1 MHNDIELTPA
11 VSEDVP
17 KAGGPPR
24 DQALWQASR
33 PANPRV
39 FGGGELAFSRMLMR
53 VEQARRTIDIRAFL
67 WRDDECGNRLGRAI
81 LAAADRDVRITIQK
95 DRIAAVY
102 EYAGGNRQSF
112 FHKRVAPGQ
121 GFQAWLLKQILRLP
135 GSFKQRPNSLAEQIL
150 AHPNIEVRYEKRRFD
165 HSKLFVF
172 DDDCVLLGSMGI
184 GDNHHTD
191 WVDVM
196 VEAQGAHH
204 VQRLRQ
210 RITGEVEFDPARHI
224 DYLVHSRDIHPPR
237 TCPMVDERLSLLDSA
252 EKSVIIEM
260 AYLGDK
266 RFTAA
271 LMRAVRRGV
280 DVVLITSRH
289 DILGNLNLATCDK
302 LLRKTGAPKN
312 LTICLLPRVV
322 HSKFVV
328 VDSRLCDVGS
338 ANFTPLSHG
347 VYDEINMYVKDE
359 DFARRL
365 EEIAA
370 VHAAE
375 GHVVGQRVAYRRF
388 VLSVEKAVL
397 AYQSRKGG

>member
-1 MHNDIELTPA
+1 VHNDIELTPA

>member
-1 MHNDIELTPA
+1 
-11 VSEDVP
+11 
-17 KAGGPPR
+17 
-24 DQALWQASR
+24 
-33 PANPRV
+33 
-39 FGGGELAFSRMLMR
+39 
-53 VEQARRTIDIRAFL
+53 
-67 WRDDECGNRLGRAI
+67 
-81 LAAADRDVRITIQK
+81 
-95 DRIAAVY
+95 
-102 EYAGGNRQSF
+102 
-112 FHKRVAPGQ
+112 
-121 GFQAWLLKQILRLP
+121 
-135 GSFKQRPNSLAEQIL
+135 
-150 AHPNIEVRYEKRRFD
+150 
-165 HSKLFVF
+165 
-172 DDDCVLLGSMGI
+172 VLLGSMGI

-196 VEAQGAHH
+196 VEAQGVHH
-204 VQRLRQ
+204 VSRLRR
-210 RITGEVEFDPARHI
+210 RIAGEVEFDPARHI
-224 DYLVHSRDIHPPR
+224 DYLVHCRDIHPPR
-237 TCPMVDERLSLLDSA
+237 TCPMVDERLALIDSA

-280 DVVLITSRH
+280 NVVLITSKS

-312 LTICLLPRVV
+312 LTVCLLPRVV

-328 VDSRLCDVGS
+328 VDSRLCDIGS

-370 VHAAE
+370 AHAAE
-375 GHVVGQRVAYRRF
+375 GRVVGQRVAYRRF
-388 VLSVEKAVL
+388 ALSVEKAVL